1 MIYSTVTP
9 KNIYCDA
16 TDLRASEMQVTAAV
30 VREASGPFELESLEL
45 CDPRADE
52 VLVRIVGAGICHTD
66 LICRDQ
72 EYPVPLPIVLGHE
85 GSGVVEAIGSDVA
98 GLAPGDHVVLS
109 FNSCGNCG
117 NCGRGLLTRCDHLF
131 ERNFSGA
138 RPDGS
143 NALGTETSSING
155 HFFSQSS

>member
-1 MIYSTVTP
+1 
-9 KNIYCDA
+9 
-16 TDLRASEMQVTAAV
+16 MQVTAAV

-85 GSGVVEAIGSDVA
+85 GSGVGRRSAVTSP
-98 GLAPGDHVVLS
+98 GLRRV
-109 FNSCGNCG
+109 
-117 NCGRGLLTRCDHLF
+117 T
-131 ERNFSGA
+131 
-138 RPDGS
+138 
-143 NALGTETSSING
+143 TWY
-155 HFFSQSS
+155 